1 MDSLMGLDNSNGPG
15 REREKENFHIIF
27 SFSNPFFCIISRSF
41 LAYRFLW
48 CGWTTGMNQKGLF
61 ERKGVEYENESFRE
75 KWVPSITNMYLQSKT
90 HFTYDLDIFQIIST
104 LDHPHTLQT
113 IWILLRSSG
122 YFSNLCKSFADLLN
136 HLIIVRPSGSF
147 LDEPNI
153 SKYSWLSSPGPQV
166 FSNVFCIG
174 REL

>member
-1 MDSLMGLDNSNGPG
+1 MVG
-15 REREKENFHIIF
+15 RQE
-27 SFSNPFFCIISRSF
+27 
-41 LAYRFLW
+41 
-48 CGWTTGMNQKGLF
+48 WT
-61 ERKGVEYENESFRE
+61 RKGSLRGKVLNMKNESFE

-104 LDHPHTLQT
+104 LHHPHTLQT

-122 YFSNLCKSFADLLN
+122 YFSDLCKSFADLLN

-166 FSNVFCIG
+166 FSNVVCIG
-174 REL
+174 RELWINPQSGFWRAPSLVIGENCAEILTSTRTNLKPMQLWPLIFCQVLRK